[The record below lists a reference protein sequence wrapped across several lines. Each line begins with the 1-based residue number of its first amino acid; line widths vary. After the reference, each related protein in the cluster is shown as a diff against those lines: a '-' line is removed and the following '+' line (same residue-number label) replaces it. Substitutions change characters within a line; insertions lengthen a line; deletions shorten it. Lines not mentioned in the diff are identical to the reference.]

1 MRCMEKVPS
10 TFFYGI
16 IDYQHEGK
24 GRGDHVELIRLI
36 LINIMRDKIFTSPK
50 R

>member
-1 MRCMEKVPS
+1 MEKVPNA
-10 TFFYGI
+10 FFYGI
-16 IDYQHEGK
+16 VDYQLEGK
-24 GRGDHVELIRLI
+24 GRGDRVELIRLI